1 MLNFLKKN
9 YGNILILAFLAL
21 LIFPQ
26 TGTPIKVFFN
36 RLISFS
42 PSILS
47 EEDRTK
53 LDDYNWVLRDIQ
65 GNLVN
70 LDRSRDKVL
79 IINFWGT
86 WCPPCIAEM
95 PALQQL
101 YNDYGQAVDFY
112 LVSSEDSSLINRFM
126 DSRELEMPVFQLISQ
141 PPDNLAHASL
151 PTTYLL
157 DKQGQIVIRKT
168 GAANW
173 NSKSTR
179 QLLDRLLSE

>member
-1 MLNFLKKN
+1 MVKFLKKN

-47 EEDRTK
+47 EEDRTR
-53 LDDYNWVLRDIQ
+53 LEDYNWVLRDME

-70 LDRSRDKVL
+70 LDRSRERVV

-95 PALQQL
+95 PSLQEL
-101 YNDYGQAVDFY
+101 YNDYGTQVDFY
-112 LVSSEDSSLINRFM
+112 LVSAEDLSLIDRFM
-126 DSRELEMPVFQLISQ
+126 ESREFEMPAFQLRSV
-141 PPDNLAHASL
+141 PPDNLSYKSL

-179 QLLDRLLSE
+179 ELLDQLLMD